1 MKLARRASA
10 DNLLMHR
17 LKGLSPRAVGLLSA
31 FVTVVIWTSFIVIA
45 RATSDPARGG
55 TLSPFDIALCR
66 ILGASL
72 VLLPWGWWLTHR
84 DQASHLPAAQASFFG
99 FSPLPLRMTATAG
112 VFGGLVYAML
122 AYSGFVHAPAA
133 HASVLMPG
141 SLPLWTT
148 LLAALL
154 LGDRITPARAMGLLC
169 IVGGDLLVGGAS
181 LLRAFDGGTVWKGDV
196 LFMTAA
202 MCWAAYSV
210 TVRHYALDAVR
221 ATIAITAFAFF
232 TFVPVYGTLL
242 LLEWVPGRF
251 MAAPLSEVLFHMVF
265 QGVGSEAISG
275 ITFTRMIQHFGP
287 VRSTMITALV
297 PGLSALGAVVFLG
310 EPLHWNLA
318 FGLALVTVGILF
330 GVRASRPRPPPT
342 LAGERLT

>member
-1 MKLARRASA
+1 MELVRRACV
-10 DNLLMHR
+10 DNLRMHR

-66 ILGASL
+66 ILGAGL
-72 VLLPWGWWLTHR
+72 VLLPWGWWLTRR
-84 DQASHLPAAQASFFG
+84 DRASHLPAAQTSFFG
-99 FSPLPLRMTATAG
+99 FSPLPLRVTATAG

-196 LFMTAA
+196 LFM
-202 MCWAAYSV
+202 
-210 TVRHYALDAVR
+210 
-221 ATIAITAFAFF
+221 
-232 TFVPVYGTLL
+232 
-242 LLEWVPGRF
+242 
-251 MAAPLSEVLFHMVF
+251 
-265 QGVGSEAISG
+265 
-275 ITFTRMIQHFGP
+275 
-287 VRSTMITALV
+287 
-297 PGLSALGAVVFLG
+297 
-310 EPLHWNLA
+310 
-318 FGLALVTVGILF
+318 
-330 GVRASRPRPPPT
+330 
-342 LAGERLT
+342 